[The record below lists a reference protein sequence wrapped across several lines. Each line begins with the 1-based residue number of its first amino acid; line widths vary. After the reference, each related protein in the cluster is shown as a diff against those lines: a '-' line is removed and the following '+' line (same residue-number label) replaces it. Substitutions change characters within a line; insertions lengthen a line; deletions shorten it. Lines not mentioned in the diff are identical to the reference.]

1 MSADRE
7 LRRPRPRAVAG
18 RNLRSGT
25 SSGGGWRAAWDG
37 ADTDAPSEFWVPPEL
52 RREATRVLLDPGE
65 GAHRLPV
72 A

>member
-1 MSADRE
+1 M
-7 LRRPRPRAVAG
+7 
-18 RNLRSGT
+18 NLRSGT

-65 GAHRLPV
+65 GAQRLRV